1 VSYRVNGFRVDSCH
15 DRAPFVLVV
24 VVALFIVPAFMYIF
38 QKFSSFCGQICG
50 LLLGVRF
57 RDFVYG

>member
-1 VSYRVNGFRVDSCH
+1 MNGFRVDSCH

-24 VVALFIVPAFMYIF
+24 VVALFVVPGFIYFF

-50 LLLGVRF
+50 SLLEVRF
-57 RDFVYG
+57 RDYVYG